1 MKSFGVHI
9 VEGLGYVLVKLGRL
23 NGKSAGP
30 SKVGGRRRFVAASSQ
45 SHRRLLFAE
54 S

>member
-1 MKSFGVHI
+1 MLRDAPNCRECLADLSGPFPIRK
-9 VEGLGYVLVKLGRL
+9 
-23 NGKSAGP
+23 AGP
-30 SKVGGRRRFVAASSQ
+30 SKVGGRRRFVAASNQ